1 MRLPDSTSLTNA
13 VWSSYSEWAIWQSP
27 WYEMRLSAPAVLLPE
42 DSPDGL
48 WHLFAHSWMG
58 IEHYS
63 SPSGFDWS
71 KVSLVALRGHYPS
84 LYRERNTWHLV
95 YESHDRDYS
104 GSIRLDR
111 KRTISRIWM
120 MSSSDLRNWS
130 SPQMILSAADV
141 PYASDFSVPR
151 LAHPQIVPW
160 EGGYRLYFTA
170 SELKMY
176 DSGQKASACLS
187 YACSGFINADYEVRQ
202 KPVLRLDP
210 DDRHADLAPGAFS
223 FVACPDARIAFQSA
237 YSFDEEAGRSRS
249 SIWLLSSHDGE
260 DFSYVRRLMSSPDEG
275 WASRSITSCSVSYR
289 PSEDSWYCYY
299 SANGKDPDRPWLPV
313 RERLGL
319 LIGNRRRE
327 GR

>member
-1 MRLPDSTSLTNA
+1 MVKL
-13 VWSSYSEWAIWQSP
+13 
-27 WYEMRLSAPAVLLPE
+27 
-42 DSPDGL
+42 
-48 WHLFAHSWMG
+48 
-58 IEHYS
+58 
-63 SPSGFDWS
+63 
-71 KVSLVALRGHYPS
+71 
-84 LYRERNTWHLV
+84 
-95 YESHDRDYS
+95 
-104 GSIRLDR
+104 
-111 KRTISRIWM
+111 
-120 MSSSDLRNWS
+120 
-130 SPQMILSAADV
+130 
-141 PYASDFSVPR
+141 
-151 LAHPQIVPW
+151 
-160 EGGYRLYFTA
+160 
-170 SELKMY
+170 Y

-223 FVACPDARIAFQSA
+223 FVACPDALMAFQSA